1 LGEEIIVEMLHFAS
15 STYAPSY
22 SISYS
27 VHSATPSVSS
37 LKLTLWNVEG
47 WVNRREG
54 MKKHEREEMMMIKE
68 EGEEEE
74 EEKLILEHAS
84 HIPKTV
90 LRIEGHF
97 HLSYMHC

>member
-1 LGEEIIVEMLHFAS
+1 
-15 STYAPSY
+15 
-22 SISYS
+22 
-27 VHSATPSVSS
+27 
-37 LKLTLWNVEG
+37 
-47 WVNRREG
+47 